1 MNPELKRFS
10 IKKLYGYKDIEL
22 IFNGKDTIIIAEN
35 GAGKTTLINALKST
49 LKGEADELRKI
60 RCESIELDIGDESFS
75 INISELGFNDFLSS
89 PFVPSSIESLKT
101 FISKSEFDDLLS
113 STRSS
118 PIKDARHTTWY
129 GKLYNNSP
137 YTRSDIDSMLSELKR
152 ALNKYYHSTNESDLF
167 SSKTS
172 EKTESIIKLDE
183 IKKITNNID
192 IIYLPTYR
200 RIEKATLRDRFNR
213 EDSDNFSIVDGEL
226 FKLPN
231 NHHSSSNIEFGLYDV
246 ENKLKEI
253 SSSIERRSS
262 LGYRSLSATIIED
275 MMTGKIDAPT
285 KTKPKLPS
293 ISELS
298 LFLGRVVN
306 KDIKE
311 NKRIIQQVTAIMENK
326 EQLINNKMLNYF
338 LSKLKGV
345 IDSTK
350 ELEEKIE
357 NFVSICNKYLQL
369 SDDSKSLNYD
379 VESLQ
384 VVVKDVFTNNPIEL
398 EDLSSGEKQII
409 SLMAH
414 MYLDHTN
421 SKIVLIDEPE
431 LSLSLEW
438 QEHVLVDI
446 SNSPSV
452 MQLLA
457 ITHSPFVFNNKLKDN
472 VKTLNIKKT
481 KESARR

>member
-1 MNPELKRFS
+1 MNYELKRFS

-22 IFNGKDTIIIAEN
+22 IFNGKNTIIIAEN

-60 RCESIELDIGDESFS
+60 RCESIELDIGEKKFS
-75 INISELGFNDFLSS
+75 INISELGFNEFLSS
-89 PFVPSSIESLKT
+89 SFVPTSLESLKRYINT
-101 FISKSEFDDLLS
+101 SEVEDLLS
-113 STRSS
+113 FARSK
-118 PIKDARHTTWY
+118 PIKSARNTAWY
-129 GKLYNNSP
+129 HKLYSSSP
-137 YTRSDIDSMLSELKR
+137 YTHPDIENMLNDLKR
-152 ALNKYYHSTNESDLF
+152 ALKKYYSSTNESDLF
-167 SSKTS
+167 PSSTS
-172 EKTESIIKLDE
+172 EKTESSINLDE
-183 IKKITNNID
+183 IRKITSDID

-200 RIEKATLRDRFNR
+200 RIEKSTLRDRFNR

-226 FKLPN
+226 IKLN
-231 NHHSSSNIEFGLYDV
+231 QQSSSNIEFGLYDV

-285 KTKPKLPS
+285 KGKQKLPS
-293 ISELS
+293 IPELS

-311 NKRIIQQVTAIMENK
+311 NKRIIQEVTAIMESK
-326 EQLINNKMLNYF
+326 EQLINNRMLNYF

-357 NFVSICNKYLQL
+357 SFVSICNKYLQL

-384 VVVKDVFTNNPIEL
+384 VVVKDIFTKTHIEL

-414 MYLDHTN
+414 MYLDHTK

-452 MQLLA
+452 VQLLA
-457 ITHSPFVFNNKLKDN
+457 ITHSPFVFNNELKDE
-472 VKTLNIKKT
+472 VKTLSIT
-481 KESARR
+481 KNKETVKR

>member
-1 MNPELKRFS
+1 MSMELKRFA
-10 IKKLYGYKDIEL
+10 IRKLYGYKDVEL
-22 IFNGKDTIIIAEN
+22 TFNGKNTIIIAEN

-49 LKGEADELRKI
+49 LKGEIDELRKV
-60 RCESIELDIGDESFS
+60 RCELIEIEIGNKTFS
-75 INISELGFNDFLSS
+75 INIAELGFSDFLASE
-89 PFVPSSIESLKT
+89 FVPSSFELLKRHLENSH
-101 FISKSEFDDLLS
+101 IDDLLAYA
-113 STRSS
+113 RSR
-118 PIKDARHTTWY
+118 PIREARNTAWY
-129 GKLYNNSP
+129 NEIYNNSP
-137 YTRSDIDSMLSELKR
+137 YTRSELDQMLTELKR
-152 ALNKYYHSTNESDLF
+152 AFNKYYHSTNNSDLF
-167 SSKTS
+167 SSNS
-172 EKTESIIKLDE
+172 PERTESTINLEK
-183 IKKITNNID
+183 IKKLTNDID

-213 EDSDNFSIVDGEL
+213 EENERFALVDGEMV
-226 FKLPN
+226 KMAN
-231 NHHSSSNIEFGLYDV
+231 SQQSSSNIEFGLYDV

-275 MMTGKIDAPT
+275 MMTGKINAL
-285 KTKPKLPS
+285 TKPRLPS

-298 LFLGRVVN
+298 RFLGRVVN
-306 KDIKE
+306 KDKEE
-311 NKRIIQQVTAIMENK
+311 NKRIIEEVTAIMESK
-326 EQLINNKMLNYF
+326 EQLANNKMLNYF

-350 ELEEKIE
+350 ELELKIE
-357 NFVSICNKYLQL
+357 SFVEICNKYLQL

-384 VVVKDVFTNNPIEL
+384 VIVKDVFTNNPIEL

-414 MYLDHTN
+414 MYLDHTKK
-421 SKIVLIDEPE
+421 KIVLIDEPE

-446 SNSPSV
+446 ANSPSV

-457 ITHSPFVFNNKLKDN
+457 ITHSPFVFNNELKN
-472 VKTLNIKKT
+472 EVKTLNIKKHVT
-481 KESARR
+481 SAKK